1 MPVEEKKNAPFYLL
15 FPGDLSFLWCF
26 FGAAAHQSVLFLY
39 TGVGFSVESAGLILY
54 ICPFYLELFSILYH
68 EVSWVKA
75 GNTPWTGHPHSHTSV
90 MLTLTPRSNVESPLW
105 GWVFIKGHN
114 EIRKTHLLHLI
125 RLHLPYVANVEKK
138 QIIRRMKNDFIYY
151 WGH

>member
-1 MPVEEKKNAPFYLL
+1 MLL
-15 FPGDLSFLWCF
+15 FTCCFLVIYPF
-26 FGAAAHQSVLFLY
+26 SGIFLDQQLIDQCY
-39 TGVGFSVESAGLILY
+39 FYIQESASLWKAQVLY